1 MSRKDIKSFATDD
14 EDSNEAKFTSEFGTV
29 SVTSELGTVSVTNQ
43 NVGDA
48 SSVVQAYFREEDQEE
63 ETGEQSKKT
72 KYISMGNKCNENK
85 DQQAINTA

>member
-29 SVTSELGTVSVTNQ
+29 SVTSELGTNQ

-72 KYISMGNKCNENK
+72 KYISMGKKCNENK
-85 DQQAINTA
+85 DQQAMNTT